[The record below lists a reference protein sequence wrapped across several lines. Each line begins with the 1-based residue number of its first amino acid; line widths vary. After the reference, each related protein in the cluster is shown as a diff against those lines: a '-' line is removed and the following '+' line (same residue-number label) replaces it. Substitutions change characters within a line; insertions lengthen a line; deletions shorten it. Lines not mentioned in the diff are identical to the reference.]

1 MSNPCH
7 RFYSDTT
14 KGSSVNIETLRST
27 YPKLFS
33 KVDDEIDELR
43 YLLVIDEN
51 FNDVDSDEFDA
62 IDPEDYNYLVYVTE
76 RLQEALGE
84 EGMVTF
90 IKLLEAHK
98 NITLFYL
105 SDVDLY
111 GIQTDLDDEGIAKM
125 ILEIVE
131 TIV

>member
-1 MSNPCH
+1 M
-7 RFYSDTT
+7 
-14 KGSSVNIETLRST
+14 NIETLRST

-90 IKLLEAHK
+90 IKVLESHK
-98 NITLFYL
+98 DIALFYL

>member
-1 MSNPCH
+1 M
-7 RFYSDTT
+7 
-14 KGSSVNIETLRST
+14 NIERLRST

-33 KVDDEIDELR
+33 KVDDELDELR
-43 YLLVIDEN
+43 YLLVIDKN

-76 RLQEALGE
+76 RLQDVLGE

-90 IKLLEAHK
+90 IKALEAHDDVA
-98 NITLFYL
+98 LFYL

-111 GIQTDLDDEGIAKM
+111 GIQTDLEDEGIAKM
-125 ILEIVE
+125 ILEIAE